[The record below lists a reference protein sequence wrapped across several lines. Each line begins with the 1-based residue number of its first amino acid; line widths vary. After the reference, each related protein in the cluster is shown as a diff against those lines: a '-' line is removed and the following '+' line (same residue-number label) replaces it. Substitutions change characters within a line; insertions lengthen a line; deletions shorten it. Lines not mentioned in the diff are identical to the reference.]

1 MWCVGVP
8 GYRRGND
15 APFSIERTEEEVCMD
30 LTEAQAVAIIT
41 EAKNDGAF
49 DGPLPVSAEDRIKEG
64 MNLYKQAKAAAKRDV
79 DFPIVTAIIA
89 IAEGDI
95 EPVVVEDK
103 VEVEIQEPEYKPE
116 LVSDEPVKE
125 PAPKKA
131 TKAPKKATQE
141 KQAPVLEIDKFLQ
154 REGLPIPSEIDWDV
168 REIPADLT
176 SLSEVEV
183 RRLHGQYHAYFSR
196 TLWLL
201 AQEENDLNAAEH
213 LYDMSFAQ
221 TIRSIGGDKITAA
234 KTEASADPEVIVW
247 KEKMMQH
254 ASIVKKLKALC
265 NIYEASCNRLSREW
279 TMRSEE
285 RGTSGNLFNNR

>member
-1 MWCVGVP
+1 
-8 GYRRGND
+8 
-15 APFSIERTEEEVCMD
+15 MD
-30 LTEAQAVAIIT
+30 LSEDQAIAIIT

-49 DGPLPVSAEDRIKEG
+49 DGPLPVSAEDRIKEAT
-64 MNLYKQAKAAAKRDV
+64 NLYKQATAAAKRDV

-116 LVSDEPVKE
+116 LVIEESKPSKKPARAAKTPAEE
-125 PAPKKA
+125 PAVPSL
-131 TKAPKKATQE
+131 Q
-141 KQAPVLEIDKFLQ
+141 IDKFLQ
-154 REGLPIPSEIDWDV
+154 REGLPLPSQIDWDV
-168 REIPADLT
+168 MEIPADLT

-183 RRLHGQYHAYFSR
+183 RRLHGQYHAYYSR
-196 TLWLL
+196 ALWIL

-213 LYDMSFAQ
+213 LYDMAFAKA
-221 TIRSIGGDKITAA
+221 IRAIGGDKITAA
-234 KTEASADPEVIVW
+234 KTEASAEPDVVVW
-247 KEKMMQH
+247 KEKVMQH
-254 ASIVKKLKALC
+254 ASAVKKLKALC

-279 TMRSEE
+279 TMRSDE

>member
-1 MWCVGVP
+1 
-8 GYRRGND
+8 
-15 APFSIERTEEEVCMD
+15 MD
-30 LTEAQAVAIIT
+30 LTEDQAVAIIT

-64 MNLYKQAKAAAKRDV
+64 VNLYKQAKAAAKRDV

-89 IAEGDI
+89 IAEGGT

-116 LVSDEPVKE
+116 LVIEEPAKE
-125 PAPKKA
+125 PAPKKT
-131 TKAPKKATQE
+131 TKSAKKPVEE
-141 KQAPVLEIDKFLQ
+141 KEVPALGIDKFLQ

-168 REIPADLT
+168 KEIPADLT
-176 SLSEVEV
+176 ALSEVEV

-196 TLWLL
+196 ALWLL

-213 LYDMSFAQ
+213 LHDMAFAKA
-221 TIRSIGGDKITAA
+221 IRAIGGDKITAA
-234 KTEASADPEVIVW
+234 KTEASADPEVVVW

-254 ASIVKKLKALC
+254 ASAVKKLKALC